1 MVLKHCKIF
10 YSLFYRWEKE
20 VLLSVLREYFVKSEA
35 SGGIFGFKNSRYKCV
50 QLWNGMMLHP
60 STYYTLPL
68 PKDWGLEKLRSIFYP
83 LMAYYNI
90 FGKVLSD
97 LARVTELVHSS
108 PKFFL
113 VVSCLYPYLTVF
125 SPLNYS
131 VGSVS
136 HYLPT
141 HFKTWVFDSQ
151 ASSFE
156 GMLEISEDSGKEL
169 ADIWDF
175 LG

>member
-1 MVLKHCKIF
+1 MCWENTLWSQKPQVIFLVLKTAGTKVYNYEMAWCSIH
-10 YSLFYRWEKE
+10 
-20 VLLSVLREYFVKSEA
+20 LL
-35 SGGIFGFKNSRYKCV
+35 I
-50 QLWNGMMLHP
+50 
-60 STYYTLPL
+60 TLPL

-113 VVSCLYPYLTVF
+113 VLSCLYPYLTVF
-125 SPLNYS
+125 FPLNYS

-151 ASSFE
+151 TSSFE

>member
-1 MVLKHCKIF
+1 M
-10 YSLFYRWEKE
+10 
-20 VLLSVLREYFVKSEA
+20 LR
-35 SGGIFGFKNSRYKCV
+35 
-50 QLWNGMMLHP
+50 P

-113 VVSCLYPYLTVF
+113 ALSCLYPHLTVF

-141 HFKTWVFDSQ
+141 HFKTCVFDSRT
-151 ASSFE
+151 SSFE

-169 ADIWDF
+169 AEIWDF
-175 LG
+175 LGWSHLQALSWKLSFLNVVARIFFQNNRSQRVTTNIQIFALCTLKSTLSGFECSELL